1 VDEVVTFW
9 DVVERTSLGERMK
22 ESEFDAMLY
31 QTVRALIEKYDIHF
45 DGETAVPSDDGLADR
60 AYQAALE
67 LFLAT
72 GFYCTS
78 TQRAVRFTREEVEE
92 AVRHAKTH
100 YVFGEG
106 RDQHVMGPRTV
117 EDPDPP
123 TCIFSHLGVP
133 VKQDLFPKV
142 CLAQAQEQ
150 YADAFCCVSLHDTFR
165 GIPIKSGHPVEVAA
179 CMWDVT
185 KRREAARLAGRPGL
199 GLYALV
205 SVGESTASIIAASH
219 PAFGALPR
227 DVPQVGAIAELKVDY
242 ERMNKVAFQREC
254 GIGLAGLYGPL
265 MGGYAGGPE
274 GTMLVQIAHFFLGLL
289 AFDAEYHI
297 CFPIDIHQT
306 CSTTLPLLWLVSV
319 YCQAIARNSRMLN
332 ICTTMAAGGPS
343 TDMLFYEMVNG
354 AIAHTVSGAHS
365 VQGGI
370 ARDKNPEH
378 ISTLE
383 LRLGAE
389 TAHAITK
396 MHMTRAQANSVV
408 KEILARYVDD
418 IPDAPLGK
426 RFSELYDLDRV
437 KPLDFYV
444 DIYRQKKEEIA
455 KLGID
460 YSLL

>member
-1 VDEVVTFW
+1 MITFW
-9 DVVERTSLGERMK
+9 DVVERCDRGERMS
-22 ESEFDAMLY
+22 ESDFDRMLWEN
-31 QTVRALIEKYDIHF
+31 VRALTEKYDIHF
-45 DGETAVPSDDGLADR
+45 DGETPVPSDDGLADR

-78 TQRAVRFTREEVEE
+78 TQRAVRFSREEVEE
-92 AVRHAKTH
+92 AVRHAKTS
-100 YVFGEG
+100 YTFGEG
-106 RDQHVMGPRTV
+106 RDQHTMRPRVV
-117 EDPDPP
+117 EDERPP
-123 TCIFSHLGVP
+123 TCIFSGLGVP
-133 VKQDLFPKV
+133 VDEAVFPKV
-142 CLAQAQEQ
+142 CQAIAAEPL
-150 YADAFCCVSLHDTFR
+150 ADAFCCVSLHDTFR
-165 GIPIKSGHPVEVAA
+165 GIPIKSGHPIEVAA

-199 GLYALV
+199 GLYAMV

-242 ERMNKVAFQREC
+242 ERMNKVAFEREC

-289 AFDAEYHI
+289 AYNVEYHI
-297 CFPIDIHQT
+297 CFPIDINQT
-306 CSTTLPLLWLVSV
+306 CSTTVPLLWLVSV

-343 TDMLFYEMVNG
+343 SEMLFYEMAAG
-354 AIAHTVSGAHS
+354 AIAHTVSGANH

-370 ARDKNPEH
+370 ARDKYPERV
-378 ISTLE
+378 STLE

-389 TAHAITK
+389 TAHAVAA
-396 MHMTRAQANSVV
+396 MRMTRAQANDVV
-408 KEILARYVDD
+408 KELASRYVAD
-418 IPDAPLGK
+418 IPRAPLGK
-426 RFSELYDLDRV
+426 TFTELYDLERV
-437 KPLDFYV
+437 RPLDEYIDV
-444 DIYRQKKEEIA
+444 YRKMKKKVSEA
-455 KLGID
+455 GVD
-460 YSLL
+460 YSVL

>member
-1 VDEVVTFW
+1 M
-9 DVVERTSLGERMK
+9 S
-22 ESEFDAMLY
+22 ESDFDAMLW
-31 QTVRALIEKYDIHF
+31 QNVRALIEKYDIHF

-92 AVRHAKTH
+92 AVRHAKTS

-106 RDQHVMGPRTV
+106 RDQHTMRPRVV
-117 EDPDPP
+117 EDPEPP

-165 GIPIKSGHPVEVAA
+165 GIPIKSGTSRSRSRRA
-179 CMWDVT
+179 CGT
-185 KRREAARLAGRPGL
+185 SPSAARRPDWRDGRVW
-199 GLYALV
+199 ASTRMV

-289 AFDAEYHI
+289 AFDVEYHI

-306 CSTTLPLLWLVSV
+306 CSTTLPMLWLVSV
-319 YCQAIARNSRMLN
+319 YCQAIARNSQHAQHLHHHGRRRPVDRHALLRDGR
-332 ICTTMAAGGPS
+332 TAPSRTRSRARTASRAGSRATSTPS
-343 TDMLFYEMVNG
+343 T
-354 AIAHTVSGAHS
+354 S
-365 VQGGI
+365 
-370 ARDKNPEH
+370 
-378 ISTLE
+378 STLE

-389 TAHAITK
+389 TAHAVAQVGDDPRPGQRRGEGDPRQVRRR
-396 MHMTRAQANSVV
+396 HPERAARQDVQRALRPGARQAAGR
-408 KEILARYVDD
+408 LRRHL
-418 IPDAPLGK
+418 P
-426 RFSELYDLDRV
+426 
-437 KPLDFYV
+437 
-444 DIYRQKKEEIA
+444 EEEGRGVRGSGSTTPCSRSQ
-455 KLGID
+455 LE
-460 YSLL
+460 

>member
-1 VDEVVTFW
+1 MITFW
-9 DVVERTSLGERMK
+9 DVVERTSRGERMK
-22 ESEFDAMLY
+22 ESDFDAMLY
-31 QTVRALIEKYDIHF
+31 QNVRAVIEKYDIHF

-67 LFLAT
+67 LFVNT

-78 TQRAVRFTREEVEE
+78 TQRAVRFTKEEVEE
-92 AVRHAKTH
+92 AVRHAKTE

-106 RDQHVMGPRTV
+106 RERHVMGQRRV
-117 EDPDPP
+117 EDPKPP

-199 GLYALV
+199 GLYAMV
-205 SVGESTASIIAASH
+205 SVGESTSSIIAAAH

-242 ERMNKVAFQREC
+242 ERMNKVAFQREA
-254 GIGLAGLYGPL
+254 GIGLAGLYGCL

-289 AFDAEYHI
+289 AYDVEYHI
-297 CFPIDIHQT
+297 NFPIDIHQT
-306 CSTTLPLLWLVSV
+306 CSTTLPMLWLVSV
-319 YCQAIARNSRMLN
+319 YCQAVARNSRMLN
-332 ICTTMAAGGPS
+332 VCTTMAAGGPA

-370 ARDKNPEH
+370 ARDKYPEH
-378 ISTLE
+378 IGPLE

-389 TAHAITK
+389 TCHAVARSG
-396 MHMTRAQANSVV
+396 MTRVQANKIV
-408 KEILARYVDD
+408 KEILARYGDD
-418 IPDAPLGK
+418 IPDAPVGQT
-426 RFSELYDLDRV
+426 FSELYALERV
-437 KPLDFYV
+437 KPLGFYE
-444 DIYRQKKEEIA
+444 DMYKQKKREIEEV
-455 KLGID
+455 GVP
-460 YSLL
+460 YSVL